1 MSVRIVTDSTC
12 DLPADTISS
21 LGIQVLP
28 LYIRVGDKDFL
39 DGIDLTREDFYKNL
53 PGYKDYP
60 TTAVPS
66 PQKFHAIYDS
76 LAEQGASE
84 VLSIHIAT
92 SLSATFNVAKTAAN
106 ETTSVP
112 VTVVDSRQLS
122 MGTGFLVQTAGE
134 LARAGLT
141 VKEILPKLEDQ
152 IKRTHV
158 WALVDSLTYLR
169 RSGRM
174 NAVMS
179 TIGELLQIKPILT
192 MHDGVSKAEK
202 VRTRKN
208 GLARMIARINEL
220 APFEKIAFLHSNALQ
235 DARDL
240 KASVQSL
247 LPDQVTS
254 FQVINP
260 ILGAHIGTGVVGFA
274 CVTQSTG
281 G

>member
-12 DLPADTISS
+12 DLPAATVSD

-28 LYIRVGDKDFL
+28 LYIRVGDKDYL
-39 DGIDLTREDFYKNL
+39 DGIDLTREDFYKDL

-66 PQKFHAIYDS
+66 PQKFRAMYDS
-76 LAEQGASE
+76 LADQGASE
-84 VLSIHIAT
+84 VLSIHIST
-92 SLSATFNVAKTAAN
+92 SLSATVNVATTAAK
-106 ETTSVP
+106 ETTAVP

-122 MGTGFLVQTAGE
+122 MGTGFLVQTAAE
-134 LARAGLT
+134 LARAGHT
-141 VKEILPKLEDQ
+141 VSEILPKLQDQ

-158 WALVDSLTYLR
+158 WALVDTLTYLR

-174 NAVMS
+174 SAVMS

-208 GLARMIARINEL
+208 GLARLIARINEL

-235 DARDL
+235 DAMDL
-240 KASVQSL
+240 KASVQAL
-247 LPDQVTS
+247 LPNQDTA
-254 FQVINP
+254 FEIINP

-274 CVTQSTG
+274 AITLDSRG
-281 G
+281 

>member
-12 DLPADTISS
+12 DLPASTVSD

-28 LYIRVGDKDFL
+28 LYIRIGDKDYL
-39 DGIDLTREDFYKNL
+39 DGIDLMREDFYKAL
-53 PGYKDYP
+53 PGYKTYP

-66 PQKFHAIYDS
+66 PQKFRALYDS
-76 LAEQGASE
+76 LADQGASE
-84 VLSIHIAT
+84 VLSIHISA
-92 SLSATFNVAKTAAN
+92 SLSATVNVAKAAAA

-112 VTVVDSRQLS
+112 VSVVDSRQLS
-122 MGTGFLVQTAGE
+122 MGTGFLVQTAAE
-134 LARAGLT
+134 LARAGHS
-141 VKEILPKLEDQ
+141 VSEILPKLQDQ

-174 NAVMS
+174 SAVMS

-192 MHDGVSKAEK
+192 MHDGVSKAER

-208 GLARMIARINEL
+208 GLARLIARINEL
-220 APFEKIAFLHSNALQ
+220 APFEQIAFLHSNALQ
-235 DARDL
+235 DAMDL
-240 KASVQSL
+240 KTAVQAL
-247 LPDQVTS
+247 LPHPDTA
-254 FQVINP
+254 FEIINP

-274 CVTQSTG
+274 CVTNQTRG
-281 G
+281 